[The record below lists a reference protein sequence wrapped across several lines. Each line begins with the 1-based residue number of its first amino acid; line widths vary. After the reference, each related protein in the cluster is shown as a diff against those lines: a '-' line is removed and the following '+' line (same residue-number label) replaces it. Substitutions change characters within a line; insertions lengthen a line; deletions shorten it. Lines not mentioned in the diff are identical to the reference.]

1 MKTHREQV
9 IPPNEHVR
17 FCGMHWLRAHRHG
30 SADNGAE
37 LVALQWNPGSR
48 TWTHS
53 NAHDTVSGGIDTSG
67 WEYLGPIPWPEV
79 QITE

>member
-1 MKTHREQV
+1 MTGTQDQA

-17 FCGMHWLRAHRHG
+17 LCGMHWLRVHRHG
-30 SADNGAE
+30 SADNGSE

-53 NAHDTVSGGIDTSG
+53 NAHDTAAGGINTSG
-67 WEYLGPIPWPEV
+67 WEYLSAIPWPDG
-79 QITE
+79 